1 MVSYLSCHSM
11 QIQEVMKN
19 QEKKLSLAIHV
30 ADEYFWYK
38 QYTHVSVFI
47 NPRMPANRMY
57 NYAD

>member
-1 MVSYLSCHSM
+1 MISYLSCHSM

-19 QEKKLSLAIHV
+19 QEKKLSRAIAV
-30 ADEYFWYK
+30 EYFRYK
-38 QYTHVSVFI
+38 QYTHVPVFI